1 MEESSNSSPYF
12 FDIHFAYGNFSI
24 TNFLSFQPIQ
34 NTVYVDAGTATAA
47 TTLTFAMVA
56 ASTATWMVKFVF

>member
-1 MEESSNSSPYF
+1 MNLQIAHHILK
-12 FDIHFAYGNFSI
+12 IHFAYGNFSI
-24 TNFLSFQPIQ
+24 KHSLSFQPIQ

-56 ASTATWMVKFVF
+56 ASTATWRVKFVF